1 VWGPLDRLGGDA
13 EKEADVIFTA
23 VVLGFGLTR
32 AIQEQPF
39 SFDMQPVDD
48 PGAAEKDLS
57 KLRAAVAGMTR
68 LLQRSGVD
76 KAERYIS
83 SDLTPGYKGMDSNLI
98 TGRAGGEH
106 LTPEQRRR
114 PLLDEQ
120 AANMGR
126 WEHNSS
132 QPGAEQFGGQYHGV
146 GAYTGMIDDP
156 VGSHTLI
163 QPTLRRVIND
173 PSRWNP
179 RPDAL
184 WGLIGTNNAGGETGV
199 NLNEDPNIGMGP
211 LRQHQG
217 VVQYIHGMSWAMREA
232 IRWGPWCTAYEMAVG
247 SKTRKLASCF
257 ACTTYMWASGFPAS
271 STHLGR
277 GESWGVLPDGTL
289 GAGEDHTFSDESEG
303 ASEQAIARSMNI
315 RWHTQIYH
323 FLRQGSRLLE
333 GHRLAMSPG
342 HRTAADL
349 LAQRVERPGADGLV
363 NGGNLFLDALTFHKN
378 DTDRLLAT
386 LGTP

>member
-1 VWGPLDRLGGDA
+1 
-13 EKEADVIFTA
+13 
-23 VVLGFGLTR
+23 
-32 AIQEQPF
+32 
-39 SFDMQPVDD
+39 
-48 PGAAEKDLS
+48 
-57 KLRAAVAGMTR
+57 
-68 LLQRSGVD
+68 
-76 KAERYIS
+76 
-83 SDLTPGYKGMDSNLI
+83 
-98 TGRAGGEH
+98 
-106 LTPEQRRR
+106 
-114 PLLDEQ
+114 
-120 AANMGR
+120 
-126 WEHNSS
+126 
-132 QPGAEQFGGQYHGV
+132 
-146 GAYTGMIDDP
+146 
-156 VGSHTLI
+156 
-163 QPTLRRVIND
+163 
-173 PSRWNP
+173 
-179 RPDAL
+179 
-184 WGLIGTNNAGGETGV
+184 
-199 NLNEDPNIGMGP
+199 
-211 LRQHQG
+211 
-217 VVQYIHGMSWAMREA
+217 
-232 IRWGPWCTAYEMAVG
+232 MAVG

-323 FLRQGSRLLE
+323 FLRQGSRLFE
-333 GHRLAMSPG
+333 GYRLAMSPG